1 MENKQKKAYR
11 RLTICTGMH
20 KKRTLRYTQR
30 TLFIRQ
36 RCPIYPHGLRND
48 INVFCH
54 LTDLSSLHL
63 QLQSLRTP
71 PSFIFHL

>member
-54 LTDLSSLHL
+54 LTELSPLHL
-63 QLQSLRTP
+63 RLQSLRTP
-71 PSFIFHL
+71 LSFIFHL